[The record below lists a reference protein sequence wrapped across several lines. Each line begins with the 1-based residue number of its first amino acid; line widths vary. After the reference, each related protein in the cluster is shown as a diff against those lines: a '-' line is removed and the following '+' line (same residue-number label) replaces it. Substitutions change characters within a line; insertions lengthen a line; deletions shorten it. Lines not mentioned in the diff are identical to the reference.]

1 LDKPGGDTYIGAHPA
16 LAVRPPLPGLTVPNP
31 APSPHDASANA
42 DALSLTLSRA
52 AEAAAGWPLAE
63 ANARV
68 VLLIED
74 NADHRYVYA
83 QVLSRAGFRVEEAGT
98 GAEGLARARA
108 LRPDVVLV
116 DVMLPDT
123 DGWQVMTALKADPA
137 TAAIP
142 VLVVSVRAFAHDHA
156 RSLAAGAARHLDK
169 PAAPYAVVD
178 AVCALLPPRDDVR
191 VGAR

>member
-1 LDKPGGDTYIGAHPA
+1 MPTHAASPDDA
-16 LAVRPPLPGLTVPNP
+16 LPPP
-31 APSPHDASANA
+31 

-52 AEAAAGWPLAE
+52 AEAAADWPLAE
-63 ANARV
+63 ASARV

-83 QVLSRAGFRVEEAGT
+83 QVLARAGFQVEVAVT
-98 GAEGLARARA
+98 GADGIARARA
-108 LRPDVVLV
+108 VRPDVVLV

-123 DGWQVMTALKADPA
+123 DGWHVTTALKADPA

-178 AVCALLPPRDDVR
+178 AVCGLLPPRDDATIGLR
-191 VGAR
+191 

>member
-1 LDKPGGDTYIGAHPA
+1 MAATSPWPYA
-16 LAVRPPLPGLTVPNP
+16 PLPGLTVPTH
-31 APSPHDASANA
+31 ASSPDDALPDP

-52 AEAAAGWPLAE
+52 AEAAADWPLAE
-63 ANARV
+63 AHERT

-83 QVLSRAGFRVEEAGT
+83 QVLARAGFRVEEAAT
-98 GAEGLARARA
+98 GAEGLAHARA

-123 DGWQVMTALKADPA
+123 DGWQVTTALKEDPA

-178 AVCALLPPRDDVR
+178 AVCALLPPTGDVR
-191 VGAR
+191 IGAR